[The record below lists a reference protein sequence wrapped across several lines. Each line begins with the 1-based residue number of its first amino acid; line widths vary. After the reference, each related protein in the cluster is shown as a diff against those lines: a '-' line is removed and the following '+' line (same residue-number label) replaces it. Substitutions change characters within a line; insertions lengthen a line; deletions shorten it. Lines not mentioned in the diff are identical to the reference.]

1 MSGRNG
7 TGDHNCGSSSIPS
20 SIQLW
25 QVAICECYASEK
37 MPIKNNRLALTDD
50 TPLSVCLLEC
60 LVVEQ
65 SLPTL
70 YQHWQMLD
78 QYQYPVVSE
87 CPPCPV
93 LCHHS
98 LVVIIAPSLSP
109 SFLSYF
115 NCVMSH
121 RAHILKH
128 THTVSFSCLCL
139 FSQNVHSCTDVAL
152 AGC

>member
-1 MSGRNG
+1 MALATTTAAAAASPAVF
-7 TGDHNCGSSSIPS
+7 NCDK
-20 SIQLW
+20 W
-25 QVAICECYASEK
+25 QFASVTRARRCPLK
-37 MPIKNNRLALTDD
+37 TIDWRSLMTRHC
-50 TPLSVCLLEC
+50 LSVCLLEC
-60 LVVEQ
+60 LVAVVEQ

-78 QYQYPVVSE
+78 QYQYPIVSE

-128 THTVSFSCLCL
+128 THTASFSCLCL